1 MQSWCREGGRGLK
14 MRYVDGGLTVFS
26 RTGLLAEGGVG
37 EFVGVA
43 GLVGEELG
51 HVVGALGDDLDE
63 GGGVGAGFEALVE
76 LGGEGLPEGGGGF
89 AGVAFVVDEGE
100 FLGFGGDEDEHAVA
114 AGGAVH
120 AEAGE
125 GFPGGGEGV
134 VSGLA
139 GDEDAEFAAGFLFEG
154 LDGRGNVGIVDF
166 EEEFLGVH
174 GVLPVATGAAAA
186 AAAAAAGEGGATAV
200 SPTAAA
206 AAAAAPTGAG
216 VPPGGGGDVG

>member
-1 MQSWCREGGRGLK
+1 MVGRGAILVSRGGARAQGRF
-14 MRYVDGGLTVFS
+14 MDGVLTVCS
-26 RTGLLAEGGVG
+26 RTGLLADGGVG

-63 GGGVGAGFEALVE
+63 GLGVVAGLEALVE
-76 LGGEGLPEGGGGF
+76 LGGEGLPEGGSGF

-100 FLGFGGDEDEHAVA
+100 FLGFGGDEDEDAVA
-114 AGGAVH
+114 VGGAVH

-125 GFPGGGEGV
+125 GLPGGGEGV

-154 LDGRGNVGIVDF
+154 LDGRGDFGIVDF
-166 EEEFLGVH
+166 EEEFLSFH
-174 GVLPVATGAAAA
+174 GGLPIAAGTAAA
-186 AAAAAAGEGGATAV
+186 AAAAAAGEG
-200 SPTAAA
+200 
-206 AAAAAPTGAG
+206 
-216 VPPGGGGDVG
+216 